1 MLFVICSLQMDPDRP
16 VMVPGDKE
24 MARSKKVVKDGGII
38 YDVVQIRAMVMMFES
53 EEGLV
58 GEICNSGGGQIQ
70 FCLEDEKIM
79 NKPYNQRGLEES
91 DEDWKNETYEI
102 EPKINSTHTTADDDA
117 HVLVDLAHD
126 YKTITGDEDLTEGSA
141 KDYDTVVDS
150 DGYID
155 PDLDIVTNYCHNG
168 FVANTRGT
176 TLCALETV
184 LYVRGVTMTVMT
196 FKVTSVATMTLAR
209 SHAAAGGTG
218 SLSQML
224 ARYRRPQL
232 PRYAA
237 SFSTRGRP
245 TGARLLNRR
254 GTVSALY
261 FSSAALPAIRRVGPT
276 LPAGGYP
283 CVAFSFRLS
292 TGALLPTKRRYS
304 VEMAASSGVV
314 PLSEVKRFIA
324 DCMEKVGTSHQ
335 YATDLADLLVEA
347 DYRGHY
353 SHGLNRLETYMEDV
367 TSGACQPNVQPTVL
381 KETLSTAWVDG
392 NDGLGVVV
400 GNFCMELA
408 MAKARQTGVG
418 WVVAKG
424 SNHYGIAGWYSI
436 KAVQCGLLGMSF
448 TNTSPLMCPTGAK
461 LAALGTNPLTL
472 AAPAQNGD
480 SFVLDMATTAVAVG
494 KIEVQR
500 RKNES
505 IPENWALGPDGRVTT
520 DVDVAFNT
528 GCLLPLGGTEQ
539 SSGYKGY
546 GLGLLVETFCGI
558 LGGSL
563 YGPNVRRWMQTSSGD
578 KVNLGQ
584 CFIAVDPE
592 CFAPGFQGRMS
603 DLLGY
608 LRGMEPSDPEKPVQ
622 VPGDPERKHMKSV
635 DEQGGISYHQN
646 QLKASAELAEK
657 LEIRPM
663 ATK

>member
-1 MLFVICSLQMDPDRP
+1 MLFVVCSLQMDPDRP

-38 YDVVQIRAMVMMFES
+38 YDVVQIRAMSNLERKVGNISLEL
-53 EEGLV
+53 EGQLDV
-58 GEICNSGGGQIQ
+58 NKDYITFQV
-70 FCLEDEKIM
+70 EDVVTQKV
-79 NKPYNQRGLEES
+79 
-91 DEDWKNETYEI
+91 
-102 EPKINSTHTTADDDA
+102 EPKINSTHTTADDEA
-117 HVLVDLAHD
+117 HVLVDLAND
-126 YKTITGDEDLTEGSA
+126 YKTTAGDEDLTEGSA
-141 KDYDTVVDS
+141 KDCELASRVGRQLS
-150 DGYID
+150 
-155 PDLDIVTNYCHNG
+155 
-168 FVANTRGT
+168 
-176 TLCALETV
+176 AL
-184 LYVRGVTMTVMT
+184 RGVTMTMMT

-209 SHAAAGGTG
+209 RHAAAGGT
-218 SLSQML
+218 LSQIL

-232 PRYAA
+232 PRYATA
-237 SFSTRGRP
+237 FSTRGRP
-245 TGARLLNRR
+245 TGAHLLNRR
-254 GTVSALY
+254 GTGSALY
-261 FSSAALPAIRRVGPT
+261 FSSAALPARGRVGPT
-276 LPAGGYP
+276 LPAGGCP

-292 TGALLPTKRRYS
+292 TGALLPGKRRYS
-304 VEMAASSGVV
+304 VNMAASSGVV

-353 SHGLNRLETYMEDV
+353 SHGLNRLGEFQWRGAFYLPHMGIYAMVRLSVPPETYMEDV

-436 KAVQCGLLGMSF
+436 KAVQCGLL
-448 TNTSPLMCPTGAK
+448 
-461 LAALGTNPLTL
+461 AALGTNPLTL

-500 RKNES
+500 RKKEN

-657 LEIRPM
+657 MEIRPM